1 MLMVMSL
8 AFTACDDDDVN
19 VSTVKFDELPLPAQN
34 FLTQYYAGDQIST
47 IFYNVNSTQ
56 SAYEVYFDSG
66 SEVEFDKSGN
76 WTEVNAPAGM
86 SIPDGI
92 APVFVVSY
100 VEANYPLAGVNSIDI
115 EYGGVYDVELTN
127 GVEIV
132 FSANGD
138 VLGVN

>member
-19 VSTVKFDELPLPAQN
+19 ISTIKFDQLPMPAQA
-34 FLTQYYAGDQIST
+34 FLMQYYAVHQISS
-47 IFYNVNSTQ
+47 IFYDENSTQ
-56 SAYEVYFDSG
+56 GVYEVYFDDS
-66 SEVEFDKSGN
+66 SEVEFDYIGN
-76 WTEVNAPAGM
+76 WTEVSAPAGL

-92 APVFVVSY
+92 APDFVVMYVDSY
-100 VEANYPLAGVNSIDI
+100 YPLAGVNSIDI